1 MLYILYLTSHNSSD
15 VFIKL
20 DPNPKCSRYIHIYIY
35 IYIYIKLGTH
45 KVVIIYL
52 EWPNMK

>member
-20 DPNPKCSRYIHIYIY
+20 DLNPKCSRYIHIYIY
-35 IYIYIKLGTH
+35 IYIFLILFSFCFYFVSKAYI
-45 KVVIIYL
+45 
-52 EWPNMK
+52 